1 VQIHCNTSVTGFCGD
16 GRVASVR
23 CGDRE
28 FPADIVIVGVGILPD
43 VTLAAAAG
51 LRCDNGV
58 WVDEQCRTS
67 DENVYAAGDCTNHPS
82 VRYGRRVRLESV
94 DNAVEQAKTAAANI
108 CGKPARHEHIPWFW
122 SDQYDVKLQIAG
134 LSEGYDRTV
143 LRGDPATG
151 SFALYYFAGDEL
163 LAVDAINSMRDFMTG
178 KRWLA
183 ERKRP
188 DPAQLADPTVDLKTL

>member
-1 VQIHCNTSVTGFCGD
+1 
-16 GRVASVR
+16 
-23 CGDRE
+23 
-28 FPADIVIVGVGILPD
+28 
-43 VTLAAAAG
+43 
-51 LRCDNGV
+51 
-58 WVDEQCRTS
+58 
-67 DENVYAAGDCTNHPS
+67 
-82 VRYGRRVRLESV
+82 V
-94 DNAVEQAKTAAANI
+94 DNAVEQAKTASANI

-143 LRGDPATG
+143 LRGDPANG

-178 KRWLA
+178 KKWLA

-188 DPAQLADPTVDLKTL
+188 DPSLLSDTTVDLKTL